1 MTQTEE
7 IKTKNRTRASKI
19 GRLLLKI
26 FGAILILIVLFLA
39 TTYIVNIFSNKS
51 DLNKIEPYGQS
62 ATVDGKKLNVLIQ
75 GQGEE
80 TIVLL
85 TGYGTAAPALDFK
98 PLVDELAP
106 YYKVAVVEPLGY
118 GLSDDTTK
126 ERTSENMVSEIHEA
140 LQQLDIDRYI
150 LMGHS
155 IAGIYGLEYVNKYG
169 DEVTAFVGIDSSVP
183 TQGGMDTE
191 FPINMFK
198 FLRQSGLGR
207 LAMKVSGDPYA
218 EIAAFDDET
227 KEQLRLI
234 SLKNMYNSSMMNE
247 MEHFNDNFIAARR
260 LKFPADLPLLLFV
273 QANNTDVEGWIPL
286 HEEQTKDSVLGK
298 MITVEGDHYLHHT
311 KSKEIVQDFREYM
324 KEVNAGAKE

>member
-7 IKTKNRTRASKI
+7 IKPKNRTRASKI

-39 TTYIVNIFSNKS
+39 TTYTVNIFKNKS
-51 DLNKIEPYGQS
+51 DLKKMESYGQS
-62 ATVDGKKLNVLIQ
+62 ATVDGKKLNVLIR

-85 TGYGTAAPALDFK
+85 PGYGTAAPALDFK

-106 YYKVAVVEPLGY
+106 YYRVAVVEPLGY
-118 GLSDDTTK
+118 GLSDDTKK
-126 ERTSENMVSEIHEA
+126 ERTSENIVSEIHEA
-140 LQQLDIDRYI
+140 LQQLNIDRYI

-155 IAGIYGLEYVNKYG
+155 IAGIYGLEYVSKFEN
-169 DEVTAFVGIDSSVP
+169 EVTAFVGIDSSVP

-191 FPINMFK
+191 FPINLFK

-207 LAMKVSGDPYA
+207 LALNLSADPYA
-218 EIAAFDDET
+218 EIAAYDAET
-227 KEQLRLI
+227 KEQLGLI
-234 SLKNMYNSSMMNE
+234 SRKNMYNSSMMNE

-260 LKFPADLPLLLFV
+260 LKFPENLPLLLFV
-273 QANNTDVEGWIPL
+273 QANNAGVEGWIPL
-286 HEEQTKDSVLGK
+286 HEAQANDSVLGK
-298 MITVEGDHYLHHT
+298 MIPLEGDHYLHHT
-311 KSKEIVQDFREYM
+311 RSKEIVQGFREYM
-324 KEVNAGAKE
+324 KEVK

>member
-7 IKTKNRTRASKI
+7 IKPKNRTIASKI

-26 FGAILILIVLFLA
+26 FGAILIVIVLFLA
-39 TTYIVNIFSNKS
+39 TTYTVNIFSNKS
-51 DLNKIEPYGQS
+51 DLKKIDPYGQS

-85 TGYGTAAPALDFK
+85 PGYGTAAPALDFK

-106 YYKVAVVEPLGY
+106 YYRVAVVEPLGY
-118 GLSDDTTK
+118 GLSDDTK
-126 ERTSENMVSEIHEA
+126 KDRTSENIVSEIHEA

-155 IAGIYGLEYVNKYG
+155 IAGIYGLEYVNKYEN
-169 DEVTAFVGIDSSVP
+169 EVTAFIGIDSSVP
-183 TQGGMDTE
+183 MQGGMDTK
-191 FPINMFK
+191 FPINLFK

-207 LAMKVSGDPYA
+207 LALNLSADPYV
-218 EIAAFDDET
+218 EMAAYDDGT
-227 KEQLRLI
+227 KKQMGLI

-260 LKFPADLPLLLFV
+260 LKFPEHLPLLLFV
-273 QANNTDVEGWIPL
+273 QANNAGVEGWIPL
-286 HEEQTKDSVLGK
+286 HEAQAKDSVLGK
-298 MITVEGDHYLHHT
+298 MIPLEGDHYLHHT
-311 KSKEIVQDFREYM
+311 RSKEIVQGFREYM
-324 KEVNAGAKE
+324 KEVK